1 MSSRFKLLP
10 VLTSKMLTLVISALV
25 VIAITYITFLEV
37 TKSEVELT
45 YNDEEETIITRANTV
60 RELLAELDISASF
73 HDDLSHHLDDE
84 ITSGMAINYKE
95 AKPLSLTVNDTR
107 NTHYTTEET
116 VSDFFE
122 EIDLTRSEERRVGKE
137 CRWQWSTDEVK

>member
-73 HDDLSHHLDDE
+73 HDDL
-84 ITSGMAINYKE
+84 
-95 AKPLSLTVNDTR
+95 
-107 NTHYTTEET
+107 
-116 VSDFFE
+116 
-122 EIDLTRSEERRVGKE
+122 RSEEHTSELQSRGHLV
-137 CRWQWSTDEVK
+137 CRLLLEKQN

>member
-1 MSSRFKLLP
+1 MSSRFQLLP

-84 ITSGMAINYKE
+84 ITSG
-95 AKPLSLTVNDTR
+95 
-107 NTHYTTEET
+107 
-116 VSDFFE
+116 
-122 EIDLTRSEERRVGKE
+122 RSEERRVGKE
-137 CRWQWSTDEVK
+137 C